1 MTFRLLDFSNMDI
14 KNIGYSN
21 PEKIKGSYICNLN
34 YNNEDIYIKTPPLT
48 NLTDIKTIDNKSV
61 FELSFDESNKSFYE
75 FLTTFDDHNILNIH
89 KNSETWF
96 NKEFPLDVVEDFF
109 TSSVKHKSNP
119 KLKLKLY
126 NTKNTNLNTFL
137 IYDKDNKIISSLNKG
152 CKLIC
157 ILKFN
162 GLKFLSQQVISEW
175 LPIQIKTDYI
185 SENNTFLIS
194 DNLSVND
201 NVDSNA
207 EQVMS
212 DSKENLEPDVEPVVE
227 SASEPVVESA
237 SEPVAEPVVE
247 PVSEPVYEPVAEP
260 VVEPDVEPVV
270 EPVAEPVVE
279 TIKEK
284 LKTENDSD
292 EYESKYRD
300 ELEKSQDSN
309 KELEYTED
317 DLKEI
322 QKTKLLEYE
331 SENNLEDLSSKM
343 GFVTE
348 YETIINQTK
357 KELEKYK
364 SISESKDKELQEFK
378 NKLKN
383 FF

>member
-1 MTFRLLDFSNMDI
+1 MTFRLLDFSSMDMN
-14 KNIGYSN
+14 NIEYSN

-34 YNNEDIYIKTPPLT
+34 YSGEDIYIKTPPLK

-61 FELSFDESNKSFYE
+61 FELAFDESNTNFYD
-75 FLTTFDDHNILNIH
+75 FLTIFDDHNILKIH
-89 KNSETWF
+89 QKSEKWF

-137 IYDKDNKIISSLNKG
+137 IYDKDNKIISNLNKD

-175 LPIQIKTDYI
+175 LPIQIKTDYV
-185 SENNTFLIS
+185 SENNTFLID
-194 DNLSVND
+194 DNFSIID
-201 NVDSNA
+201 NADLNIEKKNNLDSLELENTDKD
-207 EQVMS
+207 V
-212 DSKENLEPDVEPVVE
+212 SKEKVEQLEDVSVKEKVEQLEDVSVKDKVEQLEDVSVKESLETQAPV
-227 SASEPVVESA
+227 
-237 SEPVAEPVVE
+237 
-247 PVSEPVYEPVAEP
+247 
-260 VVEPDVEPVV
+260 VEPVV
-270 EPVAEPVVE
+270 EPVNKNQEE
-279 TIKEK
+279 E
-284 LKTENDSD
+284 E
-292 EYESKYRD
+292 EEEFESKYRED
-300 ELEKSQDSN
+300 LENSQN
-309 KELEYTED
+309 PNEEMEYNEE

-322 QKTKLLEYE
+322 QKNKLLEYE

-364 SISESKDKELQEFK
+364 NMSESKEKELQEFK
-378 NKLKN
+378 NKLKD

>member
-1 MTFRLLDFSNMDI
+1 MTSRLRS
-14 KNIGYSN
+14 
-21 PEKIKGSYICNLN
+21 
-34 YNNEDIYIKTPPLT
+34 
-48 NLTDIKTIDNKSV
+48 
-61 FELSFDESNKSFYE
+61 LSHFIQAWWS
-75 FLTTFDDHNILNIH
+75 I
-89 KNSETWF
+89 
-96 NKEFPLDVVEDFF
+96 VV
-109 TSSVKHKSNP
+109 
-119 KLKLKLY
+119 
-126 NTKNTNLNTFL
+126 
-137 IYDKDNKIISSLNKG
+137 
-152 CKLIC
+152 
-157 ILKFN
+157 
-162 GLKFLSQQVISEW
+162 
-175 LPIQIKTDYI
+175 
-185 SENNTFLIS
+185 
-194 DNLSVND
+194 
-201 NVDSNA
+201 
-207 EQVMS
+207 
-212 DSKENLEPDVEPVVE
+212 
-227 SASEPVVESA
+227 
-237 SEPVAEPVVE
+237 
-247 PVSEPVYEPVAEP
+247 
-260 VVEPDVEPVV
+260 
-270 EPVAEPVVE
+270 EPVVE

-284 LKTENDSD
+284 LETENDSD